1 MTRTTSILAVA
12 LCGAWGSAL
21 ACGDAPMSMKDAAVA
36 APTVVASVSKTT
48 QAQPVVKTVTMSKFA
63 TTPTPKTV
71 EPAVVQR

>member
-48 QAQPVVKTVTMSKFA
+48 QAQPVVKTVTMSRVA
-63 TTPTPKTV
+63 TTPTPKAV